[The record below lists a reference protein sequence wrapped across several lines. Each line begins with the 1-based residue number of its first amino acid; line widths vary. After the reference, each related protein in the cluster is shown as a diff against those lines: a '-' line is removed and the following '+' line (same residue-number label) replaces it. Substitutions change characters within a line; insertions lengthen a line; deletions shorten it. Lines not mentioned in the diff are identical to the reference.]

1 MARRRG
7 GRAASAG
14 PTRSGSQ
21 TAEAPAGKRRGE
33 KKTEEARVGSRQSKR
48 QRGEP
53 PETALGIPDAKRQ
66 KLDAI
71 PEEPEVEGEA
81 ETERRADAR
90 REIQTAVEPKGKGET
105 AREREPEPVV
115 EPEEEEEPEGA
126 KMSELKGHVEE
137 RAKERAEERNLGRQ
151 GSISPSPDRHG
162 SPLVASHRQSE
173 SDGGSD
179 SEGADEP
186 SSSADEPAPV
196 CLHCI
201 ETGGRCDFDINE
213 YPRRPC
219 YECLRYGFANTG
231 KPVFCR
237 ILCETCVQHA
247 TTLATSMTSQKFE
260 AKKVPAQCRTC
271 TKTLVRESKG
281 RGLCR
286 GCFEGLYPCVF
297 NAKDPTQP
305 CKRCLDKAVLGQE
318 VECRKFCRPC
328 MTIVRNVETG
338 MWTIENITNHLDK
351 GRSKK
356 EIAEC
361 LDVVLSPTEWLE
373 KNPAPS
379 GTQLRHNLGVEH
391 KFDEQRD
398 ATGIWVRVAVLGA
411 GGYGKAILV
420 MKHNARGV
428 TVDRVVRKE
437 QWIRR
442 MYWTGLRHRCLPKEY
457 LLQRKMSKA
466 SSRGTVPV
474 RGVAWNEEESGMF
487 NIYTDY
493 SPHGSLWDL
502 LQIADRDEKGYV
514 HSISQ
519 LWAWWTITGPNPER
533 SLQTMLTSYRKPRL
547 PEPFIWYCFANLV
560 DACVVMQ
567 QGNEDVK
574 VPDWDQQIVHRDIK
588 PANIVMDASSP
599 GDTVQYP
606 TPKFIDFGFAIETW
620 QDDKHNWT
628 GTGTRGWFA
637 PEQAIGSRMPFL
649 DKTAN
654 MQLSAKTNIWAVGM
668 VIYCLI
674 NGLVDPPELHFN
686 DKTSDWSGEMPR
698 FRRMPLK
705 FKLNGEACVYS
716 SALARLAYQ
725 CLQYDPAARP
735 SPSDLKQQIYSAR
748 RDNQMLPHKDWPWKE
763 LLEDLKK
770 MDDVWALNEKIEE
783 LLKLKNK

>member
-428 TVDRVVRKE
+428 TVDRV
-437 QWIRR
+437 
-442 MYWTGLRHRCLPKEY
+442 L
-457 LLQRKMSKA
+457 
-466 SSRGTVPV
+466 
-474 RGVAWNEEESGMF
+474 
-487 NIYTDY
+487 
-493 SPHGSLWDL
+493 
-502 LQIADRDEKGYV
+502 
-514 HSISQ
+514 
-519 LWAWWTITGPNPER
+519 
-533 SLQTMLTSYRKPRL
+533 
-547 PEPFIWYCFANLV
+547 
-560 DACVVMQ
+560 
-567 QGNEDVK
+567 
-574 VPDWDQQIVHRDIK
+574 
-588 PANIVMDASSP
+588 
-599 GDTVQYP
+599 
-606 TPKFIDFGFAIETW
+606 
-620 QDDKHNWT
+620 
-628 GTGTRGWFA
+628 TGTRKGNRA
-637 PEQAIGSRMPFL
+637 CQS
-649 DKTAN
+649 
-654 MQLSAKTNIWAVGM
+654 
-668 VIYCLI
+668 YCLI